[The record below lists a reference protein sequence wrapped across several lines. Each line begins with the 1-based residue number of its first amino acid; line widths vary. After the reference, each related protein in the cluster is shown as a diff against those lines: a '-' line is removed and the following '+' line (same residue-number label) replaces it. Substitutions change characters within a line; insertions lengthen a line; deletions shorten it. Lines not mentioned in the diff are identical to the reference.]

1 MPHTPVVEELCAA
14 NAEPAPAKGH
24 GNGPAEA
31 PELTMSFETAEEVA
45 NPIGDPGDADRFDT
59 LLSSPLIHDFPSIP
73 LDRRGSSD
81 TSASSAGSEGTS
93 GKG

>member
-1 MPHTPVVEELCAA
+1 VPHTPVVEELCAA

-45 NPIGDPGDADRFDT
+45 NPI
-59 LLSSPLIHDFPSIP
+59 
-73 LDRRGSSD
+73 DRRGSGD

>member
-1 MPHTPVVEELCAA
+1 
-14 NAEPAPAKGH
+14 
-24 GNGPAEA
+24 
-31 PELTMSFETAEEVA
+31 MSFETTEEVA
-45 NPIGDPGDADRFDT
+45 NPTGDPGDADRFDT